1 MTERDTELSKRLVI
15 GHKRDGRACY
25 DKDAKR
31 ELIEACLRSGMSV
44 ARVALVH
51 GINANL
57 LRTWIT
63 RYQRQRELGVRT
75 PESEPQAGPVAIRST
90 FVPVVEVKAAGKVSR
105 VRFGAQLPNGIK
117 LDLSEVGGDE
127 LSLILQLLCTL
138 PCSGS
143 TPG

>member
-25 DKDAKR
+25 DKEAKR
-31 ELIEACLRSGMSV
+31 ELVEACVRSGMSV

-63 RYQRQRELGVRT
+63 RYHRQRELGGT
-75 PESEPQAGPVAIRST
+75 TTESEAQAGPVAMRSA
-90 FVPVVEVKAAGKVSR
+90 FVPVVEVKATGKLSC
-105 VRFGAQLPNGIK
+105 VRIGAQLPNGIR

-127 LSLILQLLCTL
+127 ITSILELLCTL

-143 TPG
+143 TRD